1 MVFPNK
7 DILVR
12 RILSIAP
19 GALGLFPARCV
30 HGRQTLEGASYQ

>member
-1 MVFPNK
+1 MMYPNK

-30 HGRQTLEGASYQ
+30 HGRLPSEGAS